1 MSFSKRSSRWAN
13 SALVV
18 SVHPSDAA
26 IIAAGADASTDVDA
40 GAATAGEGDGPTNS
54 ATALNSATAA
64 NHASA
69 ARAALA
75 GVSFQAAMEKKA
87 AKMGGG
93 NLVVPVQRV
102 RAENVVI
109 LNSRRMTETPRREPD

>member
-1 MSFSKRSSRWAN
+1 MSFSKRSSQWAN

-26 IIAAGADASTDVDA
+26 IIAAGTAGDASADRVDSTVTAIDASAVTDADNKVELA
-40 GAATAGEGDGPTNS
+40 LSPPGTNS
-54 ATALNSATAA
+54 ATAIPVVNS
-64 NHASA
+64 
-69 ARAALA
+69 ALA
-75 GVSFQAAMEKKA
+75 GVLFQEAMEKKA

-102 RAENVVI
+102 
-109 LNSRRMTETPRREPD
+109 SGY